1 MSEQTPLQKVIRSL
15 NQVVIGKEQVIEL
28 VMTGLLADGH
38 ILIEDVPGVGKTL
51 LAKSLALLLSCQFK
65 RIQFTPDL
73 TPTDVTGF
81 YVYNRK
87 TGEFVLRKG
96 PVMSNILLADEIN
109 RTVPR
114 TQSSLLEAMEERQV
128 TIDGNTMPLPHP
140 FLVMATQ
147 NPVEHEG
154 TFLLPEAQLDRFL
167 LKISMGYPNIK
178 EEEEILKSQINQTPL
193 ADLLP
198 VCSIEDILKYQNCC
212 RQVRLHPDLVHYIV
226 ELISATRS
234 HPAVALGASP
244 RASLALQRAA
254 QSLAFLRDRN
264 YVIPDDIKYLAGPV
278 LLHRLVLKREER
290 LHGLTNEVLLQEIL
304 QTVKVPEGAEAL

>member
-1 MSEQTPLQKVIRSL
+1 MLEPTPLQKIITSL
-15 NQVVIGKEQVIEL
+15 NQVVIGKAQVIEL

-38 ILIEDVPGVGKTL
+38 LLIEDVPGVGKTL
-51 LAKSLALLLSCQFK
+51 LAKSLAVLLNCRFK

-87 TGEFVLRKG
+87 TGEFVLRQG

-128 TIDGNTMPLPHP
+128 TIDGNTMPLPRP

-147 NPVEHEG
+147 NPIEHEG

-167 LKISMGYPNIK
+167 LKISMGYPSV
-178 EEEEILKSQINQTPL
+178 EEEEQILKAQIQQSPL
-193 ADLLP
+193 AGLQP
-198 VCSIEDILKYQNCC
+198 VCSMEDILEYQNGC
-212 RQVRLHPDLVHYIV
+212 RQVRLHPSLVHYIV

-244 RASLALQRAA
+244 RASLALQRASQA
-254 QSLAFLRDRN
+254 LAFLRDRD

-278 LLHRLVLKREER
+278 LLHRLIVKREER
-290 LHGLTNEVLLQEIL
+290 LHGLTSEALLQEIIRS
-304 QTVKVPEGAEAL
+304 VKVPESDEAL